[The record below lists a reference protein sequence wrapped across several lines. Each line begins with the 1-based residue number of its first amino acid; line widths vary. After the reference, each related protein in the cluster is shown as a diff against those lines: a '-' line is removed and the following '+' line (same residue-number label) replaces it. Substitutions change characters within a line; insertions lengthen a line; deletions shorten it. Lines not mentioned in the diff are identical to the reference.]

1 MKAEQGELIQKH
13 VLVTRYDATRASR
26 GEMLSIDDV
35 LEILSTPLLGIIP
48 ESQDVLRASN
58 LGAPVTLSEP
68 INTAAKAYLEAARRL
83 EGEDLPVVV
92 PFERKGFLERLL
104 GRRAA

>member
-1 MKAEQGELIQKH
+1 
-13 VLVTRYDATRASR
+13 V
-26 GEMLSIDDV
+26 
-35 LEILSTPLLGIIP
+35 PLLGIIP

-68 INTAAKAYLEAARRL
+68 TNSAAKAYLEAARRL

-92 PFERKGFLERLL
+92 PFERKGFLDRLL

>member
-1 MKAEQGELIQKH
+1 
-13 VLVTRYDATRASR
+13 
-26 GEMLSIDDV
+26 
-35 LEILSTPLLGIIP
+35 
-48 ESQDVLRASN
+48 
-58 LGAPVTLSEP
+58 
-68 INTAAKAYLEAARRL
+68 INIAAKAYLEAARRL